1 MTMQILTLQI
11 VEINECQ
18 LLSDDVGITSTFFD
32 ALDAAGKVM
41 VKYKYATHAIYIII
55 LNA

>member
-18 LLSDDVGITSTFFD
+18 LLSDDVGITTD
-32 ALDAAGKVM
+32 GLDAAGKVM
-41 VKYKYATHAIYIII
+41 VKFKYATDAIYITI